1 MSVCFY
7 LPLSALEGEGIS
19 VLLGGAPTHLIQ
31 APPGAKAM
39 SPRELLV
46 LALHG
51 LMLRRLFSIPPALRY
66 PRYRAYWLGTLAS
79 VGGFQMLM
87 FGQGWLTFELTGSP
101 LYLGYI
107 GLANATSAIP
117 LILFGGVF
125 ADKLDKRRLIFITQ
139 LATALLI
146 FLLAVLTL
154 FSLIEVWHIILIAF
168 VAGAVHGFGQPAHEA
183 LYPSLIDR
191 KVMVSA
197 VALDSAIWEGTR
209 IVAPAVAGF
218 VISLTGTAT
227 VFFLAGAG
235 FVVMTLVILMLR
247 VPRTEPSS
255 DDSPMRDM
263 VEGLKF
269 ISGNAVFSFLIGM
282 TFFNSFFGMA
292 YVQMMPA
299 FAVDVLK
306 VGANGQGVLMSMGGV
321 GALAVTLAL
330 GSMSGSSHRGLMIV
344 GGSAAFGLSIVAFA
358 LTAQYVGSFSLALAL
373 MLLIGTSSSLYLI
386 AIMSSLQQLVPD
398 NMRGRVM
405 GFYSITWSLSPLG
418 AMQVGAIAEFV
429 RVPVAVAIGGALV
442 MLFALG
448 PATINRRV
456 RNLSMAL
463 QERES
468 RAVK

>member
-1 MSVCFY
+1 MD
-7 LPLSALEGEGIS
+7 SAP
-19 VLLGGAPTHLIQ
+19 A
-31 APPGAKAM
+31 
-39 SPRELLV
+39 
-46 LALHG
+46 
-51 LMLRRLFSIPPALRY
+51 RLFKTPPALRY
-66 PRYRAYWLGTLAS
+66 PKYRAYWLGTLAS

-87 FGQGWLTFELTGSP
+87 FGQGWLVFELTGSP

-107 GLANATSAIP
+107 GLANASSAIV
-117 LILFGGVF
+117 LTLFGGVF
-125 ADKLDKRRLIFITQ
+125 ADRLDKRMLIFVTQ
-139 LATALLI
+139 LGTALLI
-146 FLLAVLTL
+146 FLLAALTL
-154 FSLIEVWHIILIAF
+154 FKVVEVWHIISIAF

-183 LYPSLIDR
+183 LYPHLIDR

-197 VALDSAIWEGTR
+197 VALDSAVWEGTR
-209 IVAPAVAGF
+209 IIAPAAAGF

-247 VPRTEPSS
+247 VPEIVQSS
-255 DDSPMRDM
+255 GGSPVRDM
-263 VEGLKF
+263 MEGLKF

-292 YVQMMPA
+292 YIQMMPA

-306 VGANGQGVLMSMGGV
+306 IGADGQGVLMSMGGV
-321 GALAVTLAL
+321 GALAVTMVL

-344 GGSAAFGLSIVAFA
+344 GGSVAFGLSVVAFA
-358 LTAQYVGSFSLALAL
+358 LTSQYVGSFPLALAL
-373 MLLIGTSSSLYLI
+373 MFIMGTSSSVYLI

-418 AMQVGAIAEFV
+418 AMQAGAIAELV
-429 RVPVAVAIGGALV
+429 GVPAAVAIGGTLV
-442 MLFALG
+442 TLFALG
-448 PATINRRV
+448 PAVLARQV
-456 RNLSMAL
+456 RNLSVTL

-468 RAVK
+468 SVVS